1 MKTLNV
7 GSKMMKEISTDRAE
21 REAIAW
27 RSEGIFNE
35 NQQVIYKRT
44 DRMFAVLMTL
54 QWIAGVA
61 AALWLS
67 PLTWAGTTSQIHLHV
82 WAALILGSAISSL
95 PIALALTRPG
105 HLSTRYTVAVG
116 QMLMGALLIHL
127 TGGRIETHFHVF
139 GSLAFLSF
147 YRDWR
152 VLVPATI
159 VVAADHFLR
168 GVLWPQSVY
177 GVLTASEWRW
187 LEHAGWVLFEDTFLF
202 IAIKRSIKEMRN
214 IAERTAE
221 IKSLNTG
228 LESRVTERTAQLV
241 AANQELEKE
250 VAERKIAEAALR
262 DSEARYRLLFESN
275 PFPLWVYDRETLSF
289 LAINE
294 AAEHRYGYS
303 RQEFLSMTI
312 KDIRPPEDIPAL
324 LDTVS
329 RVSLGLNEIGTCRH
343 RKKDGEII
351 DVEVTAYP
359 LNFDGRQAGLV
370 LANDIT
376 KRKRAEDEL
385 AKQQAFLRQVIDL
398 NPNFIFAKDR
408 KGRFTLVNQAIAE
421 AYGTTVE
428 GLLGRRDTD
437 FNQNSEEVEWF
448 RRDDLEV
455 MNTLKDKFIPEE
467 SVTDA
472 RGNVRWLQTIKR
484 PIVSPDGAVNQV
496 LGVATD
502 ITARKQAEEAL
513 RQSEEQLRLAQKMEA
528 VGKLAGGVAHDFNNL
543 LTVINGHTALSLR
556 RLEQD
561 DPLYRKLEAI
571 KESGERAASL
581 TRQLLAFSRKQI
593 LQPKVLDLNQVI
605 FETNKML
612 RRLIGED
619 IDLLIGLAPTLGKV
633 KADPNQV
640 EQVLMNLSI
649 NARDAMPR
657 GGKLTIE
664 TDNVY
669 LDEKYASRHVSVR
682 PGQYVMLAVS
692 DTGCGMDAETQ
703 KHIFEPF
710 FTTKEV
716 GKGTGLGLATVY
728 GIVKQSGGHIWV
740 YSEVGRGTTF
750 KVYLPRVDQSAEELA
765 PKTDDTQLQIGNETV
780 LLVEDEE
787 LVREMAKEILQES
800 GYQVLEAS
808 HGDEALLVACQH
820 LGPIHL
826 MLSDVVMPRMS
837 GRELAERLTPLRE
850 EMKVLYMSGYTDDAI
865 VHHGVLDE
873 GTAFIEKPFT
883 PQALTQKV
891 REILGATLEA

>member
-1 MKTLNV
+1 
-7 GSKMMKEISTDRAE
+7 
-21 REAIAW
+21 
-27 RSEGIFNE
+27 
-35 NQQVIYKRT
+35 
-44 DRMFAVLMTL
+44 MFAVLMTL